1 LRNAALRQAI
11 VPDMER
17 SEGQYRKFAEECRR
31 LAQSAKTAEERR
43 ILQEMEAAWTS
54 LAQAAES
61 RKA

>member
-1 LRNAALRQAI
+1 
-11 VPDMER
+11 MER
-17 SEGQYRKFAEECRR
+17 SNAQYRKFAEECRR

-61 RKA
+61 RKT